1 MIMITITITIMI
13 VMVITVIIISIGWV
27 FFFPTLSLP
36 NKVWTVFPQPSLDLM
51 PLERSN
57 GSVVIRP
64 HGMDVAVCMVKIS
77 STF

>member
-1 MIMITITITIMI
+1 MIMITITIMIMI

-27 FFFPTLSLP
+27 FFSTLSLP

-64 HGMDVAVCMVKIS
+64 HGMDVVVCMAKIS